1 MPAEIS
7 AVVVGTGRMAPGIAA
22 ALAQAGARVTVA
34 GRSLDRA
41 IRTAELAGGDVG
53 ACALEPAAFRGAQL
67 VVETVTED
75 AEVKAQVYAQ
85 VAPWLGEDALLTT
98 NTSGLSITGLARGLP
113 RPGSFAGLH
122 FLYPADVTPIVE
134 IIGGEATDA
143 RTVDALSE
151 LAARMGKAPIVA
163 HRDVP
168 GFVWNRLQH
177 ALLREALWLVD
188 QQVADVAT
196 VDAAVS
202 DGLAP
207 RWLAAGP
214 FATVDLG
221 GSDTWSRVAAG
232 LFPHLASDPGLAAIL
247 QQRSDDGATFYEWD
261 PDALSDVSRLR
272 SDAIAASRDLAA
284 QRRQLTPAARP
295 GGPGRKQAPDQAR
308 TQPQPQPQ
316 PGDGAA
322 AWEAA
327 ARAAEDPAGP
337 GRWPPARRA
346 ALLRAVAGALDA
358 DEAERAAAG
367 GGEAPLSMQRMPGEI
382 ARASDQLRLLAVL
395 YENGPAQPVP
405 EPRADP
411 SA

>member
-1 MPAEIS
+1 MPVEIS

-34 GRSLDRA
+34 GRSLDQA
-41 IRTAELAGGDVG
+41 VRTAELAGGDVG

-75 AEVKAQVYAQ
+75 AHVKAQVYAQ
-85 VAPWLGEDALLTT
+85 VAPWLGQDALLTT
-98 NTSGLSITGLARGLP
+98 NTSGLSITGLARDLP
-113 RPGSFAGLH
+113 RPESFAGLH

-134 IIGGEATDA
+134 IIGGEATSA

-221 GSDTWSRVAAG
+221 GGDTWSRVAAG
-232 LFPHLASDPGLAAIL
+232 LFPYLASDPGLAVIL

-261 PDALSDVSRLR
+261 PAALSDVTRLR
-272 SDAIAASRDLAA
+272 SHAIVASRDLAA
-284 QRRQLTPAARP
+284 ERRQLTPAARP
-295 GGPGRKQAPDQAR
+295 GGPAREQAR
-308 TQPQPQPQ
+308 GQARAQPQA
-316 PGDGAA
+316 GDGAA
-322 AWEAA
+322 AWKAA

-337 GRWPPARRA
+337 GPWSPARRA

-358 DEAERAAAG
+358 DEAERAAVG
-367 GGEAPLSMQRMPGEI
+367 GGEAPQSMQRMPAEI
-382 ARASDQLRLLAVL
+382 ARASNQLRLLAVL
-395 YENGPAQPVP
+395 YEDAPARPVP
-405 EPRADP
+405 EPRPDP
-411 SA
+411 SP